1 MEIKEQEK
9 IGVFLARFQPLH
21 KAHIFV
27 IETALK
33 ECDRV
38 VILMGSSNKESM
50 LRNPFSF
57 ELRYQLLKDS
67 LNNHDDFKRI
77 EIYELPD
84 WSQEDK
90 EEDNKIW
97 GSYLYYNI
105 VSRIKQKSFTFY
117 YADKSDIIAEWFDED
132 LRKYITH
139 RFLDRHA
146 IFSGLSATKI
156 RNAILSFTDEDIKY
170 LEDCLPD
177 AVYRRINE
185 LRGIWLDVY
194 NNPKPDFTMK

>member
-1 MEIKEQEK
+1 MENQSQPK

-21 KAHIFV
+21 KAHLFV

-33 ECDRV
+33 ECDKV
-38 VILMGSSNKESM
+38 VILMGSSNKDSM
-50 LRNPFSF
+50 LRNPFNF
-57 ELRYQLLKDS
+57 QLRHSLLRDS
-67 LNNHDDFKRI
+67 LHNSEDMQRI

-97 GSYLYYNI
+97 GDYLFYNI
-105 VSRIKQKSFTFY
+105 VSRIKQKSFSFY
-117 YADKSDIIAEWFDED
+117 YADKPDIIEQWFAPDI
-132 LRKYITH
+132 RPYITH

-146 IFSGLSATKI
+146 IFSGLSSTKI
-156 RNAILSFTDEDIKY
+156 RNAILNFSVDDQKY
-170 LEDCLPD
+170 LEEHLPD
-177 AVYRRINE
+177 AVFRRINE